1 MVHMMLIRLING
13 LDQHHPYAYPM
24 LDPRAGR
31 LQSSREVGH
40 QLPGLRGHVGAA
52 AAADSTT
59 ASTRLSALI
68 LAAGRLKTVPGIEK
82 KLKAE
87 LDKTVGVA
95 R

>member
-1 MVHMMLIRLING
+1 MVHMMLIRLVNG

-40 QLPGLRGHVGAA
+40 QLPGLRGHVGAT
-52 AAADSTT
+52 AADSTT